1 MTRTT
6 GAAALKAKLSAT
18 DPESA
23 KPKPAVERKKK
34 APAPLTKQV
43 RLSVDIEPVPY
54 RGLMSFCQDIAM
66 EIGRVRIQHV
76 WVMRALVDEL
86 LESKELQKRVIE
98 RVEDKHGPD
107 AK

>member
-1 MTRTT
+1 
-6 GAAALKAKLSAT
+6 
-18 DPESA
+18 
-23 KPKPAVERKKK
+23 
-34 APAPLTKQV
+34 
-43 RLSVDIEPVPY
+43 
-54 RGLMSFCQDIAM
+54 MSFCQDIAM

-86 LESKELQKRVIE
+86 LENKELQKKVIE

>member
-1 MTRTT
+1 MARQT
-6 GAAALKAKLSAT
+6 GAAALKAKLTHT

-23 KPKPAVERKKK
+23 PAKTRERKAKVST
-34 APAPLTKQV
+34 PLTKLV

-54 RGLMSFCQDIAM
+54 RGLMTFCQDIAM

-86 LESKELQKRVIE
+86 LENKELQKKVTE